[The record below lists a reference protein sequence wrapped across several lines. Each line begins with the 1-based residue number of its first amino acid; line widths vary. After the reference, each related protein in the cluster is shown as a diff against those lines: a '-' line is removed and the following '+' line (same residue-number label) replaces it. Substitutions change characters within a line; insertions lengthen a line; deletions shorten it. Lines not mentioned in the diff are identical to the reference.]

1 MANTF
6 LYYVNWRNTN
16 GNHAGMAHLCKL
28 LKERHLNIFIYGFN
42 VLKVKGGKYWN
53 RIMPTFYTI
62 YFLIKLKNT
71 DTIIYMEYL
80 TQNSSF
86 QEYTA
91 NVISTFKPK
100 IKQYGLIHLSGNHLI
115 EQHKNIKNL
124 KKNISIL
131 DKVYV
136 MGSSLEKFL
145 ISIGINPKKI
155 FKIYH
160 YVDHQYY
167 FPLIKHVNKKLKV
180 ICIGNQKRNFNQLK
194 EIVIKC
200 PEIDFIIC
208 QGVLNLKEF
217 FLDCKN
223 LILYGYVKEN
233 ILREIMQKSDV
244 SLNVMKD
251 TIGSNVITTS
261 MATGLAM
268 VVSDVGS
275 IRDYCDDEN
284 TIFCKNLNE
293 YVEALRLLDK
303 DREKLIERKKKSY
316 EKSLNFSY
324 ERVGK
329 LLISP

>member
-1 MANTF
+1 MANIF
-6 LYYVNWRNTN
+6 LYYVNWRNTK
-16 GNHAGMAHLCKL
+16 GNHAGMAHFCKL
-28 LKERHLNIFIYGFN
+28 LKEYHSNIFIYGFN
-42 VLKVKGGKYWN
+42 VIAGKGGKYWN

-91 NVISTFKPK
+91 KVISTFKPK
-100 IKQYGLIHLSGNHLI
+100 IKQYGLVHLSKNHLI
-115 EQHKNIKNL
+115 EQHKNIKNI
-124 KKNISIL
+124 KKKISIL

-155 FKIYH
+155 YKIYH

-167 FPLIKHVNKKLKV
+167 FPLIKHVNKRLKV
-180 ICIGNQKRNFNQLK
+180 ICIGNLKRNFNQLK
-194 EIVIKC
+194 KIVIKC

-208 QGVLNLKEF
+208 QGVLNLKELF
-217 FLDCKN
+217 SDYKN
-223 LILYGYVKEN
+223 VSLYCYVEEN
-233 ILREIMQKSDV
+233 KLRELMQKSDV

-261 MATGLAM
+261 MACGLAM

-275 IRDYCDDEN
+275 IRDYCDDAN

-303 DREKLIERKKKSY
+303 DREELIERKKKSN
-316 EKSLNFSY
+316 EKSLKFSFD
-324 ERVGK
+324 RVGK
-329 LLISP
+329 ILISP